1 MTAYPKFRT
10 PLRPAAFPLVPH
22 VRVITKR
29 YGGLLGSEF
38 IVAVGVDEPRY
49 FRVGEL
55 TKDLLLR
62 GSDPDEL
69 DLSECNPDE
78 TEEDL

>member
-1 MTAYPKFRT
+1 MTVQPKFRT
-10 PLRPAAFPLVPH
+10 PLRPAAFPLVQH

-29 YGGLLGSEF
+29 YGGLLGAEF

-55 TKDLLLR
+55 TKDQLLR
-62 GSDPDEL
+62 GYDPEEL
-69 DLSECNPDE
+69 DLSECDPDE
-78 TEEDL
+78 PEEDF